1 MYNKIPAKVKPTTTS
16 GKLTYASAFDFDFCL
31 LLRERR
37 CVTLVNMQDAALE
50 VESNIMAVEKL
61 KGNVDRRRQ
70 RGKYSSSSDP
80 KIDKMTKMIESLAF
94 EISKLK
100 VE

>member
-1 MYNKIPAKVKPTTTS
+1 MADK
-16 GKLTYASAFDFDFCL
+16 
-31 LLRERR
+31 
-37 CVTLVNMQDAALE
+37 QDVALE
-50 VESNIMAVEKL
+50 VESNIMSTEKL

-70 RGKYSSSSDP
+70 RGKSSSSSDP
-80 KIDKMTKMIESLAF
+80 KIDKMTKMIKSLAF